1 MTEESN
7 MAVDFARQSYM
18 RCPFCRSVVSAI
30 DTRDDDLYH
39 GHGNDSDLDEYF
51 AAIEE
56 YVCEECDHT
65 WEVGVRWK
73 PDEESHEYLPV
84 YLRKYAADNCFV
96 CGEQMMVKDDSGAAY
111 MYCTAFPECEVAM
124 SLRVFIECSDEHL
137 NIELGYDETKS
148 LPLDEIDWAACLAR
162 TISDTSDYQPTSSK
176 NGCLTSIISL
186 FILAV
191 SASSALLMV

>member
-1 MTEESN
+1 MTVN
-7 MAVDFARQSYM
+7 FARQSYM

-96 CGEQMMVKDDSGAAY
+96 CGEQMMVKDDFGAAY
-111 MYCTAFPECEVAM
+111 MYCTGFLECSTAV
-124 SLRVFIECSDEHL
+124 SLRVFLESSVKDL
-137 NIELGYDETKS
+137 NIELGYDETTS
-148 LPLDEIDWAACLAR
+148 LPLDEKTWAWCLTQ
-162 TISDTSDYQPTSSK
+162 TIAHTVDYERK
-176 NGCLTSIISL
+176 FGKKGCLVSMLGL
-186 FILAV
+186 FILGV
-191 SASSALLMV
+191 LVLPMI